1 MYPPLQLY
9 ILTDFN
15 SGTRG
20 LQTKCRAYTDGSQDW
35 DSNWKKLE
43 RWYRENDNTSEEPE
57 IIFPVQVI
65 YEDETLTINSAEE
78 LKELEEDCKED

>member
-1 MYPPLQLY
+1 MNPCSKVDKMLGKSRQTCYIYEPGLYSY

-43 RWYRENDNTSEEPE
+43 RFLQRQRRSSSSFEV
-57 IIFPVQVI
+57 FFAG
-65 YEDETLTINSAEE
+65 ETL
-78 LKELEEDCKED
+78 L

>member
-1 MYPPLQLY
+1 MILGPTILYDLLQLY

-43 RWYRENDNTSEEPE
+43 RFLQRQRRSSSSFEV
-57 IIFPVQVI
+57 FFAG
-65 YEDETLTINSAEE
+65 ETL
-78 LKELEEDCKED
+78 L